1 MSKTA
6 NEQRALLTQ
15 KQQEADQAMEM
26 IQKSM
31 EGTVEKRREV
41 EHLQLKLGKEE
52 IEMTKQKAQVE
63 EELRGEPTGAR
74 RGEAGRRR
82 HQEGQSERDPISED
96 AARGHPRRARGR
108 PQNHGQL

>member
-31 EGTVEKRREV
+31 EGTSRS
-41 EHLQLKLGKEE
+41 
-52 IEMTKQKAQVE
+52 
-63 EELRGEPTGAR
+63 GAR
-74 RGEAGRRR
+74 WSTCSSSSARRR
-82 HQEGQSERDPISED
+82 SR
-96 AARGHPRRARGR
+96 
-108 PQNHGQL
+108 